1 MTVQQVE
8 AVWIRILIHTAFLQ
22 SQNLNYAGEHLSDIP
37 MRCHKQVCEI
47 LSFDPTV
54 CVSFMTSESLPNYPG
69 VHCFYVYSGY
79 LIARLLKS

>member
-1 MTVQQVE
+1 MTVQQVGGGSGFWSTQLSFR
-8 AVWIRILIHTAFLQ
+8 A
-22 SQNLNYAGEHLSDIP
+22 QNLNYAGEHLSDIP

-69 VHCFYVYSGY
+69 VHCFYAYSGF